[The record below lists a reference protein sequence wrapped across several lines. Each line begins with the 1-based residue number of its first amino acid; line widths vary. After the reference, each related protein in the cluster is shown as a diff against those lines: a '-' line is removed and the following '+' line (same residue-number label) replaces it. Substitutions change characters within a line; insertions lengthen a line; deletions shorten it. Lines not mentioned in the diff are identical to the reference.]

1 MRFIGPGERTAIP
14 PFSDDDGKFILTIT
28 DELIE
33 AFRPIEHL
41 FNIMDK
47 FSGESKIIEI
57 SQFAEI
63 GINLSRNFRKKLESL
78 YNIEKKTQ

>member
-1 MRFIGPGERTAIP
+1 M
-14 PFSDDDGKFILTIT
+14 DKDGKFMLTIT

-41 FNIMDK
+41 FGIMDK
-47 FSGESKIIEI
+47 FSNDGKIVEV

-63 GINLSRNFRKKLESL
+63 GIAISKNFRKKLESL
-78 YNIEKKTQ
+78 YKDEK